1 MNTANKDNKING
13 SEALMRSLEAEGVTR
28 IFGYPGGAIM
38 PVYDKIMDFSDR
50 IEHILTR
57 HEQGAIHA
65 AQGYA
70 RIKGEPGVVVV
81 TSGPGATNV
90 VTGVSDAMMD
100 STPLVV
106 ITGQVA
112 AGMLGTDAFQETD
125 VVCVMQPISK
135 WATQVRRAEDIPK
148 AVAKA
153 FYIANSGRPGPVVL
167 DITKDA
173 QVGMTEWNGY
183 EKCNFIRSYNPA
195 PALDQ
200 DKVAEI
206 ATLINESERPMILTG
221 HGVMIS
227 RGEKALM
234 EVAEKGDIPVASTL
248 LGLSTFPSGHSLY
261 KGMLGMHGNIGPNV
275 NTNRADLIIAI
286 GMRFD
291 DRITGDT
298 SCYAKQAKIIHID
311 IDPSEFNKNIP
322 VNVALQADA
331 RVALEALAPL
341 IAKKERKEWN
351 NSFKPMDE
359 VERAKVIEREVYPKA
374 ARGKMNMGEVVA
386 KVSEATG
393 NKAILVT
400 DVGQNQMFSVR
411 YFKYSEPKSVISSGG
426 LGTMG
431 FGLPAAIG
439 AKMAAPDRTVC
450 LFLGDGG
457 LQMTVQEL
465 GTIMQYGTDVKIIC
479 LNNNFL
485 GNVRQWQ
492 ALFFNGRFSQ
502 TPMLNPDFVMLA
514 NSYGIAAENV
524 SSREQL
530 DDAIRRMVEHKGSY
544 LLNVNIDEEDMVFPM
559 TVAGHPVDEIL
570 LNADEQLD
578 LKTV

>member
-1 MNTANKDNKING
+1 MSTANKDNKING
-13 SEALMRSLEAEGVTR
+13 SEALMKSLEAEGVTK

-183 EKCNFIRSYNPA
+183 EKCNFIRSYNPT

-200 DKVAEI
+200 DKVTEI
-206 ATLINESERPMILTG
+206 ANLINESERPMILSG
-221 HGVMIS
+221 HGVMIAQ
-227 RGEKALM
+227 GEKALM

-248 LGLSTFPSGHSLY
+248 LGLSTFPSNHPLY

-275 NTNRADLIIAI
+275 NTNRADLIIAV

-298 SCYAKQAKIIHID
+298 SRYAKQAKIIHID

-331 RVALEALAPL
+331 RAALEALAPL

-351 NSFKPMDE
+351 DSFKPMEE

-374 ARGKMNMGEVVA
+374 AKGKMNMGEVVA

-514 NSYGIAAENV
+514 NSYGIGAENV

-530 DDAIRRMVEHKGSY
+530 EDAIRRMVEHKGSY